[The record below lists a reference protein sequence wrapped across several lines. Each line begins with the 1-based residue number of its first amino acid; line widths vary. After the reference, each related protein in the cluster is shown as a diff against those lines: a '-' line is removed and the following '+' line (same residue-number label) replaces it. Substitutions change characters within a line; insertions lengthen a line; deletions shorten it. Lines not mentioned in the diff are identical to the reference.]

1 MDKGGAVLTVVPS
14 PIVDKNYDPAPL
26 FSMLTLSDQFRTEN
40 WEANSVTSSVAV
52 PLIVA
57 EDQHECR
64 RINDRS

>member
-1 MDKGGAVLTVVPS
+1 MVPS
-14 PIVDKNYDPAPL
+14 PIVDKNHDPAPL
-26 FSMLTLSDQFRTEN
+26 FSMLTLSDQFRSEN